1 MSSETMPT
9 PAAGQSQPVE
19 DSPPVG
25 DGQLQGPGLWRRLR
39 WFLLAFV
46 LIVVAGSLAGYASGL
61 SQRSQSEREQR
72 ALQAQ
77 QQFELAVDDLEAG
90 RYQLARQRFE
100 YVIEL
105 DPGYPGIAEMLA
117 QALLALN
124 QPTPRPTS
132 EATATPNLAPVEQLY
147 DQAVAALQAED
158 WSLAIETLLL
168 LRSKDAG
175 YRAVEV
181 DGLMYQA
188 LRNRGIQ
195 RIANEALLEEGMYD
209 LARAQTFGPLD
220 RDASNWKSWAELYL
234 KANSYMGVNWGQAV
248 AHFAEVYLVAPFMRN
263 DAYIK
268 YGISAQRYAD
278 LLVESGD
285 PCAAEEMYDQ
295 SLLAWD
301 NATVYPTATEARD
314 LCRTATSQ
322 PPPPPPPEDTP
333 TPGGE
338 TPTPTATQDDGG
350 NGDGEGGG

>member
-1 MSSETMPT
+1 MSSETT
-9 PAAGQSQPVE
+9 PSAAAGHT
-19 DSPPVG
+19 PPVSDTNPNG
-25 DGQLQGPGLWRRLR
+25 DGQLQATGLWRRLR
-39 WFLLAFV
+39 WFLLVFV
-46 LIVVAGSLAGYASGL
+46 LIVIAGSLAGYASGL
-61 SQRSQSEREQR
+61 RQRSQAERQER

-77 QQFELAVDDLEAG
+77 QQFDLGVEDLAAG
-90 RYQLARQRFE
+90 RYQLAQQRFE
-100 YVIEL
+100 FVIQI
-105 DPGYPGIAEMLA
+105 DPGYPGVAEKLA
-117 QALLALN
+117 EALVALN
-124 QPTPRPTS
+124 QPTARPTS
-132 EATATPNLAPVEQLY
+132 QASPTPNLAPVEELY
-147 DQAVAALQAED
+147 DQSMAALQAED
-158 WSLAIETLLL
+158 WSLAIETLLT

-195 RIANEALLEEGMYD
+195 RIANEGLLEEGMYD

-248 AHFAEVYLVAPFMRN
+248 AHFAEVYLVAPYMRN

-278 LLVESGD
+278 LLVDTGD

-314 LCRTATSQ
+314 LCRTATFQ
-322 PPPPPPPEDTP
+322 PPPPEPTA

-338 TPTPTATQDDGG
+338 TPTPTETPEGGSGNGGEGDGG
-350 NGDGEGGG
+350 